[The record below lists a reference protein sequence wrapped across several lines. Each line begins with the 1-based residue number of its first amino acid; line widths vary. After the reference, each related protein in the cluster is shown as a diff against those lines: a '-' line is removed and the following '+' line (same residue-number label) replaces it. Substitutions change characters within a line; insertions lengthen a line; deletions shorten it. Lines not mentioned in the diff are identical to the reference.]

1 MPAKRFSLGLVPSIH
16 ITSCDGSV
24 EIRGSSREETIV
36 EFNDVDT
43 AITESEGAITIQ
55 TDGSCVIRFPE
66 NGNVTIG
73 KVDGSLRLKQVLGT
87 VAIESVDGSVSVR
100 QVGSLSIGNVD
111 GQLNVRNVNGS
122 FSLENAAGHLTVH
135 DVSGMLA
142 ISRVQGHFSGRDLV
156 AGGHI
161 GEVEGNVVLRTAL
174 DAGAQ
179 LEFYAHGNAEVSIPE
194 NANLRVIAQ
203 AGGGV
208 KANTAFNFSQEGE
221 TFSAVIGNGE
231 ATINASADGR
241 IRIRTTTAFDP
252 EDDTF
257 YDLED
262 FNLRLDEVFNQIDAS
277 FSSFEPAL
285 NALPHH
291 VRSRVSRKLEAARQ
305 RVEDAQKRVTKTVV
319 SAQRDLG
326 GQNWGGPSDAGLQHS
341 EPVAEQERMAVLQML
356 EHGKITVQEAE
367 MLISALEGKR

>member
-1 MPAKRFSLGLVPSIH
+1 MPAKRFSLGLTPSIH
-16 ITSCDGSV
+16 ITSCDGSA

-36 EFNDVDT
+36 EFNDMDT
-43 AITESEGAITIQ
+43 TITESEGEITIQ

-66 NGNVTIG
+66 NGHVTIG
-73 KVDGSLRLKQVLGT
+73 KVDGSVRLKQVLGT
-87 VAIESVDGSVSVR
+87 VSVESVDGSVSVR
-100 QVGSLSIGNVD
+100 QVGPLSIGSVD
-111 GQLNVRNVNGS
+111 GQLNIRNVNGA
-122 FSLENAAGHLTVH
+122 FSLENVAGHLTVH
-135 DVSGMLA
+135 DVVGTLA
-142 ISRVQGHFSGRDLV
+142 IGRVQGHFSGRNLA
-156 AGGHI
+156 AGGHV
-161 GEVEGNVVLRTAL
+161 GEVDGNVVLRTAL

-179 LEFYAHGNAEVSIPE
+179 LEFYAHGNADLSIPE

-203 AGGGV
+203 AEGGV
-208 KANTAFNFSQEGE
+208 TANTTFKFSQEGE

-231 ATINASADGR
+231 ATITASADGR
-241 IRIRTTTAFDP
+241 IRIRTTSTFDP

-285 NALPHH
+285 DALPHN

-305 RVEDAQKRVTKTVV
+305 RVEDAQKRVTRTVV

-326 GQNWGGPSDAGLQHS
+326 GQRWGEPSDAGIQRS
-341 EPVAEQERMAVLQML
+341 EPIAEQERMAVLQML
-356 EHGKITVQEAE
+356 EHGQITVQEAE
-367 MLISALEGKR
+367 MLISALEGKT